1 VRVVA
6 LSGNAEKWNS
16 RGGVKYFELG
26 ARSRVEGCTVKKKVL
41 ERAKAEV
48 RGWLAQIASKRQV
61 Q

>member
-6 LSGNAEKWNS
+6 LSGNAENWNS
-16 RGGVKYFELG
+16 RSGVEHFELG
-26 ARSRVEGCTVKKKVL
+26 AWSRVKGCTRKKKVL
-41 ERAKAEV
+41 GRAKAEV